1 MLLIILDH
9 LQDHMDVAI
18 HLLENQ
24 VPKPLA
30 IVGVAFAEPA
40 LRKIAPDLPYWEEHK
55 PIGWVPNHVTD

>member
-40 LRKIAPDLPYWEEHK
+40 LRKIAPDLPY
-55 PIGWVPNHVTD
+55 